1 MTSRPR
7 LPSGLGTAGRRLYAA
22 VLDRFELEE
31 HEAALLLEAARTRDL
46 IAQLQGVVD
55 AAGVVAEG
63 KPHPVL
69 VELRQQRLVLARL
82 LAALRLPD
90 DADERPQRRQVRG
103 VYRGRTNPPNR
114 SGPLGVVS

>member
-7 LPSGLGTAGRRLYAA
+7 LPSGLGVAGRRLYRA
-22 VLDRFELEE
+22 VVAEFELEE
-31 HEAALLLEAARTRDL
+31 HEAALLLEASRTRDL
-46 IAQLQGVVD
+46 IAELQGEVERAGAIVD
-55 AAGVVAEG
+55 G

-90 DADERPQRRQVRG
+90 DADERPQRRQIRG
-103 VYRGRTNPPNR
+103 VYRGRTNRP
-114 SGPLGVVS
+114 GPLGVVS